1 MSNEELLNS
10 DILRARIMDLEYENL
25 TEREIESEIKRIYY
39 EETGNKLTA
48 NVTIYRSD
56 DILDERR
63 ENEVDSGFDGTILH
77 FQSEEQRINQAITIT
92 RGSELGEKDTWKP
105 IDWTYNLMGIFV
117 GGTDNQYQ
125 DAKIFYDEVHS
136 VVQNRKGELPSL
148 EKYGYGHSLGGNN
161 ITILQLMSRNEEN
174 LRFKNVY
181 AINDATPTAYQLA
194 AIDLD
199 FRESVNNKFKIMNDE
214 DIYKIPSN
222 ELKAFAEEYYKNKI
236 DETTINHLTAEEDML
251 YGVSGVRG
259 FLEIGDRNGFLDTDP
274 RYAGIREL
282 IDKIP
287 DKDLRTIQM
296 FLSNYS
302 TTYDTEGIDGF
313 LRGLTGFNP
322 AVVDSILTSSDEFS
336 ETVEKIQKSVDGL
349 EKPFTDVT
357 NADSF
362 LSFAKESLT
371 LPFDLFGANL
381 NLQKEV
387 VTGFFQTVGNLT
399 GLIVEAVPMIIDMAE
414 KMPKLISNVK
424 VLYQNLDPILQA
436 FVDVGFISQ
445 VEKDQIISYVKEIET
460 SLEVIQTTIDESLDP
475 SLLLALNSKDPMNQ
489 MKEIAKIVD
498 ALQTIKAE
506 VNDIKEALEGLK
518 NVDTSFMEQ
527 FSGSAHAHKLDA
539 VVNGLVHD
547 KNISYVNNDMYMSPS
562 GKGEIKVN
570 ISSSVRI
577 YQKGLAISQEKES
590 NVNRLKT
597 LFNSEYMDDYDERM
611 QSIMTKVHM
620 MESNPKQYSYLLTQ
634 TMPYPLGGYYELK
647 KINVN
652 EQLPP
657 LPATF
662 NQSFSQMIET
672 IEADIE
678 KEKLL
683 VKKIRDSIED
693 LFSEEERISK
703 MFDYRYGG

>member
-1 MSNEELLNS
+1 MSNEELLNT
-10 DILRARIMDLEYENL
+10 DILRARVMDLEYENL
-25 TEREIESEIKRIYY
+25 TNKEVESEIRRIYY
-39 EETGNKLTA
+39 EETGTGLTTT
-48 NVTIYRSD
+48 VTIYRSD
-56 DILDERR
+56 DVLKDHRK
-63 ENEVDSGFDGTILH
+63 ENIDSGFDGTIIH
-77 FQSEEQRINQAITIT
+77 FQSEEQKINQSITIT

-125 DAKIFYDEVHS
+125 DAKRFDDEVNS
-136 VVQNRKGELPSL
+136 IIQSKNNGLPNL
-148 EKYGYGHSLGGNN
+148 DRYGYGHSLGGNN
-161 ITILQLMSRNEEN
+161 ITLLQLIPDNDGDV
-174 LRFKNVY
+174 RFKQVY
-181 AINDATPTAYQLA
+181 AINDAAPTAYQLA
-194 AIDLD
+194 IIDVD
-199 FRESVNNKFKIMNDE
+199 FNDKVKDKFQIRHNE
-214 DIYKIPSN
+214 EIYDIPEN
-222 ELKAFAEEYYKNKI
+222 ELKVFAEEYYKNII

-287 DKDLRTIQM
+287 DKDLRTVQM

-313 LRGLTGFNP
+313 LRALTGFNP

-336 ETVEKIQKSVDGL
+336 ETVKKIQESVDGL
-349 EKPFTDVT
+349 EKPFTDIKE
-357 NADSF
+357 ADSF
-362 LSFAKESLT
+362 LSYAKESVT

-399 GLIVEAVPMIIDMAE
+399 GLIVEAVPMIIDMTE

-460 SLEVIQTTIDESLDP
+460 SLVVIQTTIDESLDP

-489 MKEIAKIVD
+489 MKEIAKIVA

-518 NVDTSFMEQ
+518 NVDTSFMEH
-527 FSGSAHAHKLDA
+527 FSGSAHAHGLDA
-539 VVNGLVHD
+539 VVNGLSQD
-547 KNISYVNNDMYMSPS
+547 KNISYVNNDMYMSPA
-562 GKGEIKVN
+562 GRGEIKVN

-611 QSIMTKVHM
+611 QHIMTKIHM

-634 TMPYPLGGYYELK
+634 TFSYPVGGYYELTK
-647 KINVN
+647 MNVN

-657 LPATF
+657 LPTTF

-672 IEADIE
+672 IEAEIE

-693 LFSEEERISK
+693 LFSEEERISNL
-703 MFDYRYGG
+703 FDYHYGG